1 MTIAEL
7 KGVTKRY
14 GPVLAL
20 RDVDLQIRSG
30 ELLALLGPNGAGKT
44 TAVKLLLGLLKPTG
58 GSVHLPARER
68 VGAMLQVAKVPEIIK
83 VREHIHLFSSYYPS
97 PLPMN
102 DVLAAAGLKGLE
114 NRQFGELSGGQ
125 KQRVLFALAICGKP
139 DLLFLDEPTVGL
151 DTEARRVFWDYIR
164 SFVAA
169 GGSVLLT
176 THYLE
181 EADAL
186 ADRILVINH
195 GRIIAEG
202 TPAELKARGTAKKI
216 RCTTRLDAV
225 TLRMI
230 DGVSGIVQD
239 NHRFEILTAQP
250 EAVLREMLIRDTT
263 LTNLEVSTSSL
274 EEAFLAITTNDNQ
287 AMEAIA

>member
-1 MTIAEL
+1 
-7 KGVTKRY
+7 
-14 GPVLAL
+14 
-20 RDVDLQIRSG
+20 
-30 ELLALLGPNGAGKT
+30 
-44 TAVKLLLGLLKPTG
+44 
-58 GSVHLPARER
+58 
-68 VGAMLQVAKVPEIIK
+68 
-83 VREHIHLFSSYYPS
+83 
-97 PLPMN
+97 MN
-102 DVLAAAGLKGLE
+102 DVLAAAGLKGIE

-239 NHRFEILTAQP
+239 NRRFEILTAQP

-263 LTNLEVSTSSL
+263 LTNLEVSSSSL

>member
-44 TAVKLLLGLLKPTG
+44 TAVKLLLGLLKPTS

-68 VGAMLQVAKVPEIIK
+68 VGAMLQVAKVPETIK

-102 DVLAAAGLKGLE
+102 DVLAAAGLQGIE

-186 ADRILVINH
+186 ADRILVINR

-225 TLRMI
+225 TLRSI
-230 DGVSGIVQD
+230 AGVSGIVQD
-239 NHRFEILTAQP
+239 DRRFEILTAQP
-250 EAVLREMLIRDTT
+250 EAVLRDLLIRDTT
-263 LTNLEVSTSSL
+263 LANLEVSSSSL
-274 EEAFLAITTNDNQ
+274 EEAFLAITTDDNK